1 MYIRILSDIE
11 KFTEAKEAFASSDI
25 QFNIGAAHIISKY
38 TLREGMNRKGFKYL
52 HVWEKGVLYPDDLV
66 KRN

>member
-1 MYIRILSDIE
+1 MYIRILSDIG

-25 QFNIGAAHIISKY
+25 QFNIGAARIIYKH
-38 TLREGMNRKGFKYL
+38 TLRRGMNRRGFKYL
-52 HVWEKGVLYPDDLV
+52 HLREKGVLYPDDLV